1 MTTNPDRTAWD
12 NSEPV
17 ATDDHHLGSERN
29 DFVQEFRRNFP
40 EVVKDDIVAEEIVE
54 YFEEKW
60 GKPKAMPGMT
70 MNLTVTGAQNVANG
84 QVVKMDGIVVVVDP
98 LKFKIIDMVELILEI
113 VCGCKRC
120 EQRIKAFFW
129 AAGNDRIDDALNH
142 WTPAQ
147 GSRIE
152 GKKKFTLYKAA
163 EAFRERMGWPPRPDQ
178 RSEESRQKMSDG
190 LKEKYR
196 KAKA

>member
-1 MTTNPDRTAWD
+1 MTTNPDRTAWE

-17 ATDDHHLGSERN
+17 ATDDHHLGGERN

-40 EVVKDDIVAEEIVE
+40 EVVQDDILAEEIVE

-60 GKPKAMPGMT
+60 GKPKAMPKIT
-70 MNLTVTGAQNVANG
+70 SG
-84 QVVKMDGIVVVVDP
+84 QIVKMDGAVVVVDP

-113 VCGCKRC
+113 VCGCRCC

-196 KAKA
+196 KAKV